1 MDQSIVVFV
10 SVSNEGES
18 LKIARTIVQEKLAAC
33 ANLFPRIR
41 SIYRWE
47 GKICDEPEWYL
58 IIKTRRALF
67 PLLQERI
74 KALHS
79 YEVPEIIALAIV
91 EGLPSYLDW
100 IGKETEQA

>member
-1 MDQSIVVFV
+1 MDQPIVVFV